1 VPARFLGAARP
12 RPAFTLIELLVVIA
26 IIAILIGLLVPAVQ
40 KVREAAA
47 RTQCAN
53 NLKQLTLAVHNYENQ
68 NRRLPLS
75 FATPNPSVWPYSTTY
90 WFGLVDPSN
99 NVNPTRGLL
108 TPYYENNN
116 QVIVCPSL
124 ASGTLKQIYNGQSG
138 GYGYNRHLGST
149 YWLGSN
155 FTTPLVL
162 SKRITDFQS
171 TSTTY
176 VFADAAVLS
185 SFPTWNAQESYGLG
199 APFPAPPAFPT
210 ASGPTTHFRH
220 NGVAM
225 VSFLDGH
232 VDSANPVAVASPA
245 TVSWPAAATT
255 LQTTLNIG
263 YLADNNIPYVG
274 Q

>member
-1 VPARFLGAARP
+1 VLVLHLHTPP
-12 RPAFTLIELLVVIA
+12 RRAFTLIELLVVIA

-53 NLKQLTLAVHNYENQ
+53 NLKQLTLAVHNYESAT
-68 NRRLPLS
+68 RKLPPS
-75 FATPNPSVWPYSTTY
+75 FTTPNPSVWPYSTKY

-99 NVNPTRGLL
+99 NANGSLGIL
-108 TPYYENNN
+108 TPYYENNT
-116 QVIVCPSL
+116 QVVVCPVMDPSQIQL
-124 ASGTLKQIYNGQSG
+124 IYNGVSG

-149 YWLGSN
+149 YWQGSN

-162 SKRITDFQS
+162 SKRMLDFPS
-171 TSTTY
+171 TSTTF
-176 VFADAAVLS
+176 VFSDAALLT
-185 SFPTWNAQESYGLG
+185 SFPSWHAQESYGLG
-199 APFPAPPAFPT
+199 GPFAVGPFT

-220 NGVAM
+220 GGGVAN

-232 VDSANPVAVASPA
+232 VDTRTPVTVASPA
-245 TVSWPAAATT
+245 IASWPATATT
-255 LQTTLNIG
+255 LASTLQIG
-263 YLADNNIPYVG
+263 YLADNNVPYVG